1 MNGRMIWFNAD
12 KQHGYIRT
20 EEGERLLVET
30 TGFAAGFRI
39 PERCRDMPV
48 TFEREERATDVP
60 RAVQVTLV
68 PLDAPRRARMR
79 GRR

>member
-1 MNGRMIWFNAD
+1 VKGRMIWFNSD
-12 KQHGYIRT
+12 KCHGFIRT

-30 TGFAAGFRI
+30 KGFAAGCRL
-39 PERCRDMPV
+39 PERCRDLPV
-48 TFEREERATDVP
+48 TFEREERSEEP
-60 RAVQVTLV
+60 PHAVGVALA